1 MLNHSCF
8 HVTSLSHDILILK
21 YAIVIYFPVFHL
33 RYFCPG
39 TSLVVQW
46 LRLSALTAGVLG
58 LIPGQGTKILHAVC
72 GQKTKTTTTKGL
84 CFVPVFQSET
94 GLCFSLLCYFI
105 KLMYLS
111 YISFAVKFLKMSV
124 LGKIKV
130 ALDHLVFEG
139 LAEFLVKPSAHAN
152 F

>member
-1 MLNHSCF
+1 MPC
-8 HVTSLSHDILILK
+8 VAK
-21 YAIVIYFPVFHL
+21 
-33 RYFCPG
+33 
-39 TSLVVQW
+39 
-46 LRLSALTAGVLG
+46 
-58 LIPGQGTKILHAVC
+58 
-72 GQKTKTTTTKGL
+72 KTKTTTKKGF
-84 CFVPVFQSET
+84 CFAPVFQSET

-111 YISFAVKFLKMSV
+111 YISFIVKFLKMSV

-130 ALDHLVFEG
+130 ALDYLVFEG